1 MLEGFLLM
9 TSLILAIAN
18 LLVTFYAWFF
28 LLAPSVVAKL
38 DKTRCTLSFSIALS
52 CFILAFL
59 LTEWVACLLV
69 GFSYLSAGGLN
80 LYRRTLQANA

>member
-1 MLEGFLLM
+1 MLEGILLIAG
-9 TSLILAIAN
+9 LLLAIAN
-18 LLVTFYAWFF
+18 LLVTCYTSFF

-59 LTEWVACLLV
+59 LTDWVACVLV
-69 GFSYLSAGGLN
+69 
-80 LYRRTLQANA
+80 